1 MSLLAPNPHSTPATP
16 ALPPP
21 PPSNVASVRTAVNLS
36 VLKRHIPSVK
46 GIIDSASHAVLYE
59 FEPETREWTKKNVE
73 GAMFIV
79 ERDVVPLFG
88 FFILNRLGLD
98 NAQAYLEPQLVL
110 HQTDEYIMYRS
121 DNQNGG
127 TSPIY
132 GLWIYD
138 PTDRERIWQRL
149 NQ

>member
-1 MSLLAPNPHSTPATP
+1 MSLLAQSHHPTPPTP

-46 GIIDSASHAVLYE
+46 YIVDSASHAVLYE

-73 GAMFIV
+73 GAMFIF
-79 ERDVVPLFG
+79 ERYENTPSFG

-98 NAQAYLEPQLVL
+98 NALAYLEPHLVL

-121 DNQNGG
+121 GAA
-127 TSPIY
+127 PIY

-138 PTDRERIWQRL
+138 PTDRERIWQKL